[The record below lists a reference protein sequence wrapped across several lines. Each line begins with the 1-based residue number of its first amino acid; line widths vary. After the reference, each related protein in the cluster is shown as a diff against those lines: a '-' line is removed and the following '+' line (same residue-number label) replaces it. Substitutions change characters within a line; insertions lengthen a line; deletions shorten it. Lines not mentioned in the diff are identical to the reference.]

1 LATWIDKRP
10 SAGQALLGAAGE
22 ALFRRPDGLAEA
34 RVGRGLAPVL
44 PVAPAPAPAPL
55 LVGVI
60 ANGRSHRNLK
70 NGMRLDHWPDVL
82 YTAPDT
88 LDALEQ
94 TLRDYRARG
103 IGLLVVNGGD
113 GTLRDVLTAAARV
126 FDRLP
131 AMAIIPS
138 GKTNALALDLGIPED
153 WTVRDAIAAAQAGRF
168 VRRAPVEITRDGGD
182 RPDARGFLLGMG
194 GFVRA
199 TELAQSTHRAG
210 AFNGIAVALSLGWS
224 ITQTLFGGAG
234 NAWRRGTTIRVAADG
249 AAPVTRQLYLLLTS
263 TLERMPVG
271 LKPFGPARPGLK
283 MLTVDA
289 PPKHLFRMLKPIL
302 TGTDGSA
309 AVAEGFAR
317 TDPGVVRV
325 QADEGFILDGEHYA
339 GGDLTI
345 RAGEPIRFAAV

>member
-1 LATWIDKRP
+1 MAAVIDERP
-10 SAGQALLGAAGE
+10 SAGKTLLDVAGE
-22 ALFRRPDGLAEA
+22 ALFRRADPIEDA
-34 RVGRGLAPVL
+34 RIVRAST
-44 PVAPAPAPAPL
+44 PAAMAPAPL

-60 ANGRSHRNLK
+60 ANARSHRNSK
-70 NGMRLDHWPDVL
+70 HGMRLDHWPDVL
-82 YTAPDT
+82 YTAPET
-88 LDALEQ
+88 FEALED
-94 TLRDYRARG
+94 TLRDYAARN

-138 GKTNALALDLGIPED
+138 GKTNALALDLGIPEG

-168 VRRAPVEITRDGGD
+168 VRRAPVEILRGND
-182 RPDARGFLLGMG
+182 PCPAARGFLLGMG

-224 ITQTLFGGAG
+224 IAQTLFGGAD
-234 NAWRRGTTIRVAADG
+234 NAWRQGMTIDLAQDD
-249 AAPVTRQLYLLLTS
+249 APMAPRRLYLLLTS

-271 LKPFGPARPGLK
+271 LKPFGPQRAGLK
-283 MLTVDA
+283 LLTVDA
-289 PPKHLFRMLKPIL
+289 PPKRLFRMLKPIL
-302 TGTDGSA
+302 TGTTGSA
-309 AVAEGFAR
+309 AVAEGFER
-317 TDPGVVRV
+317 TDPRSVRV
-325 QADEGFILDGEHYA
+325 HSDEGFILDGEHYA

-345 RAGEPIRFAAV
+345 RAGEPIRFAAP

>member
-1 LATWIDKRP
+1 MATRIDDQP
-10 SAGQALLGAAGE
+10 SAPQALLGAAE
-22 ALFRRPDGLAEA
+22 QALFRRSDALSESRVLRPAMPLATPA
-34 RVGRGLAPVL
+34 AL
-44 PVAPAPAPAPL
+44 PEPL

-88 LDALEQ
+88 FEALEA
-94 TLRDYRARG
+94 TLRDYAARR

-126 FDRLP
+126 FDTLP
-131 AMAIIPS
+131 PMAIIPS
-138 GKTNALALDLGIPED
+138 GKTNALALDLGIPD
-153 WTVRDAIAAAQAGRF
+153 GWTVRDAITAAQAGRF
-168 VRRAPVEITRDGGD
+168 VRRAPVEILRDD
-182 RPDARGFLLGMG
+182 QAIPDARGFLLGMG

-224 ITQTLFGGAG
+224 IAQTAFGGAA
-234 NAWRRGTTIRVAADG
+234 NAWRRGMTVAMQTDDG
-249 AAPVTRQLYLLLTS
+249 APATRQLYLLLAS

-271 LKPFGPARPGLK
+271 LRPFGRQRAGLK
-283 MLTVDA
+283 MLTVNA
-289 PPKHLFRMLKPIL
+289 PPKHLFRILKPIL
-302 TGTDGSA
+302 TGSDGSA
-309 AVAEGFAR
+309 AVAADFERSDPR
-317 TDPGVVRV
+317 TVRV
-325 QADEGFILDGEHYA
+325 QMDESFILDGEHYA

-345 RAGEPIRFAAV
+345 RAGEPIRFAAP

>member
-1 LATWIDKRP
+1 MGIDGRS
-10 SAGQALLGAAGE
+10 SAGQAVLGSAGT
-22 ALFRRPDGLAEA
+22 ALFRRSGAFAGA
-34 RVGRGLAPVL
+34 RHERVL
-44 PVAPAPAPAPL
+44 PPAARRPAALPETM

-82 YTAPDT
+82 YAAPET
-88 LDALEQ
+88 FEGLED
-94 TLRDYRARG
+94 TLRDYAARG

-113 GTLRDVLTAAARV
+113 GTLRDVMSAAARV

-131 AMAIIPS
+131 PMAIIPS

-168 VRRAPVEITRDGGD
+168 VRRAPVEILRDD
-182 RPDARGFLLGMG
+182 APTPAARGFLLGMG

-224 ITQTLFGGAG
+224 IAQTAFGRAG
-234 NAWRRGTTIRVAADG
+234 NAWRRGTTIRMQADDAPAA
-249 AAPVTRQLYLLLTS
+249 TRQLYLLLAS
-263 TLERMPVG
+263 TLERMPLG
-271 LKPFGPARPGLK
+271 LKPFGRQRAGLK
-283 MLTVDA
+283 MLTIDA
-289 PPKHLFRMLKPIL
+289 PPRHLFRMLKPIL
-302 TGTDGSA
+302 AGTDGSA
-309 AVAEGFAR
+309 AVAAGFAR
-317 TDPGVVRV
+317 SDPRTVRV
-325 QADEGFILDGEHYA
+325 QADGGFILDGEHYP

-345 RAGEPIRFAAV
+345 RAGEPIRFAAP